1 MKSFYKNPSPQ
12 AFETTSITLFITFLC
27 LAIFQDVQ
35 ENLYNELCD
44 LFPMPKDVER
54 VSEETLKEMTYV
66 EMVINES
73 MRFMAPV
80 PVVGRVAMQDFPLE
94 SGEVVPKGTQ
104 IILDIF
110 NLHRDVKYWGPN
122 ADQFNPEN
130 FSPTA
135 VKVPPYAFVPFT
147 KGLRMCIGYQYA
159 MNLMKI
165 AIAKIFRNY
174 RIKTNVTF
182 KDIVLKGNISMKFEE
197 YPKFE
202 ILRRCE

>member
-1 MKSFYKNPSPQ
+1 MNFFQ

-27 LAIFQDVQ
+27 LAIFQDIQ
-35 ENLYNELCD
+35 DNLYNELCD
-44 LFPMPKDVER
+44 LFPKSSDVKQ
-54 VSEETLKEMTYV
+54 VSEDSLKEMKYV

-80 PVVGRVAMQDFPLE
+80 PVVGRVAMEDFALDC
-94 SGEVVPKGTQ
+94 GQIIPKGTQ

-110 NLHRDVKYWGPN
+110 NLHRDVKYWGEY
-122 ADQFNPEN
+122 ADQFNPDN

-135 VKVPPYAFVPFT
+135 ANVPPYAFVPFT

-165 AIAKIFRNY
+165 TIAKIFRSF
-174 RIKTNVTF
+174 RITTNVTF
-182 KDIVLKGNISMKFEE
+182 KDIVLKGNISMKFEN
-197 YPKFE
+197 YPEFVVS
-202 ILRRCE
+202 RR

>member
-1 MKSFYKNPSPQ
+1 M
-12 AFETTSITLFITFLC
+12 
-27 LAIFQDVQ
+27 FQDIQ

-44 LFPMPKDVER
+44 LFPKLEDIER
-54 VSEETLKEMTYV
+54 ITEETLKEMRYV

-73 MRFMAPV
+73 MRFIAPV
-80 PVVGRVAMQDFPLE
+80 PVVGRVAMNDFTLDC
-94 SGEVVPKGTQ
+94 GLVVPKGTQ

-110 NLHRDVKYWGPN
+110 NLHRDVKYWGEH

-135 VKVPPYAFVPFT
+135 AKIPPYAFVPFT

-165 AIAKIFRNY
+165 SIAKIFRKF
-174 RIKTNVTF
+174 RITTDVTF
-182 KDIVLKGNISMKFEE
+182 KDIVLKGNISMKFET
-197 YPKFE
+197 YPDFMIFK
-202 ILRRCE
+202 R